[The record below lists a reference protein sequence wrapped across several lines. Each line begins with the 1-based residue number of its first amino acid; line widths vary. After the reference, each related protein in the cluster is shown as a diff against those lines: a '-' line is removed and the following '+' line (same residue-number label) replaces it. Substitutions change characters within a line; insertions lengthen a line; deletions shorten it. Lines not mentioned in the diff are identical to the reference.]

1 MARIVRVATNHIA
14 GIVPDPHRSLT
25 WTGSASSSNI
35 LTPRTSA
42 RRNSS
47 PSSGSGDDPSFT
59 VRRSFG
65 KSIVAPVQPLL
76 PPQLRFPKPRTYWTA

>member
-1 MARIVRVATNHIA
+1 MDWIRFEFEH
-14 GIVPDPHRSLT
+14 PHSQNL
-25 WTGSASSSNI
+25 
-35 LTPRTSA
+35 RTEEFA
-42 RRNSS
+42 PSS